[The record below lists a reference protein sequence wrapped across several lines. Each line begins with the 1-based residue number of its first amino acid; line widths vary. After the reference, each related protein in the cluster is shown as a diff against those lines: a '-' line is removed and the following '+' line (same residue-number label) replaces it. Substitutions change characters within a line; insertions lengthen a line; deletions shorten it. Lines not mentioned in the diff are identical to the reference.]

1 MERLEITKKIG
12 NIKEIFHGRVG
23 TVKDRNGRN
32 LTDKRVKKWQEYT
45 EELYKKR
52 LHDPGHHA
60 GVVTHLEPDILDCE
74 VKWALKSSTTNKASE
89 GFGIPA

>member
-32 LTDKRVKKWQEYT
+32 LTDKRVKKWQEYK
-45 EELYKKR
+45 ELYRKSLNDMGNMIAGHSTRAKYPGVWSRVGLKK
-52 LHDPGHHA
+52 LYY
-60 GVVTHLEPDILDCE
+60 E
-74 VKWALKSSTTNKASE
+74 
-89 GFGIPA
+89 

>member
-32 LTDKRVKKWQEYT
+32 LTDKRVKKWQEYK
-45 EELYKKR
+45 ELYRKSLNDMGNMIAGHSTRAKY
-52 LHDPGHHA
+52 PG
-60 GVVTHLEPDILDCE
+60 V
-74 VKWALKSSTTNKASE
+74 
-89 GFGIPA
+89 